1 MLQYLG
7 KQCIVVGDD
16 KQISPEA
23 VGVNVD
29 NVRALMEQFL
39 GNIPFAET
47 LTPASSL
54 FDQAIVRHGGNRVML
69 REHFRCMPEIIRFS
83 NDLCYHDTPLL
94 PLREYPPQR
103 LEPIMVRH
111 VVDGYREGGSNRVIN
126 RSEAAAVVKTIIDCL
141 NDPRYAGKSM
151 GVICLQGQ
159 AQAQLIEQML
169 LDAVGPEPFEE
180 RHLICGDPYSFQG
193 DERDVVFL
201 SMVAASEGDG
211 RSAALV
217 RESYRQRFNV
227 AVSRAKDQM
236 WLFHSISAHE
246 LHPDCMRRRLLEYCY
261 HPATQRLP
269 QDLSLCESEF
279 EREVATELANDG
291 YRVIPQYPAAGKRID
306 LVVEGTKARLA
317 VECDGD
323 KWHGADRYDADMA
336 RQRMLECSETMRSAG
351 FSRVQNALPEKKTN
365 SSAPDASCGKA
376 EIPTEPTGPVIQG
389 IAADNLPSDA
399 ISTIDE
405 ADSEDITVPDDS
417 SGTMGSDDPGGSDS
431 DRI

>member
-1 MLQYLG
+1 
-7 KQCIVVGDD
+7 
-16 KQISPEA
+16 
-23 VGVNVD
+23 
-29 NVRALMEQFL
+29 
-39 GNIPFAET
+39 
-47 LTPASSL
+47 
-54 FDQAIVRHGGNRVML
+54 
-69 REHFRCMPEIIRFS
+69 MPEIIRFS

-111 VVDGYREGGSNRVIN
+111 VVDGYREGGANRVIN
-126 RSEAAAVVKTIIDCL
+126 RPEAAALVKTVIDCL

-201 SMVAASEGDG
+201 SMLAASEGDG

-227 AVSRAKDQM
+227 AVSRAKDQL
-236 WLFHSISAHE
+236 WLFHSIAAHE

-261 HPATQRLP
+261 HPPTQSLP

-279 EREVATELANDG
+279 EREVATELANAG

-306 LVVEGTKARLA
+306 LVVEGTK
-317 VECDGD
+317 V
-323 KWHGADRYDADMA
+323 
-336 RQRMLECSETMRSAG
+336 
-351 FSRVQNALPEKKTN
+351 
-365 SSAPDASCGKA
+365 PDAS
-376 EIPTEPTGPVIQG
+376 
-389 IAADNLPSDA
+389 
-399 ISTIDE
+399 DE
-405 ADSEDITVPDDS
+405 N
-417 SGTMGSDDPGGSDS
+417 
-431 DRI
+431 DRIIRDVVGFGYVMWMRLSRWGKENETLNRRERKFVYDVGRHIRQEWPLTIRQARWAAMILEEAIQNGFDMNDPD